1 MTAAP
6 TVFPTATV
14 PIATQMVHG
23 IAVHRPI
30 RRHPCRGVEADP
42 LWSGRLRR
50 RLIPQLHYIDKVV
63 DVLVVLVVL
72 VPQVQV
78 MEKTVGN
85 TLLRWSISM
94 SLQAVLDPQVQVVE
108 KTIDVPRFADRGEH
122 R

>member
-1 MTAAP
+1 MSWRTD
-6 TVFPTATV
+6 
-14 PIATQMVHG
+14 
-23 IAVHRPI
+23 RS
-30 RRHPCRGVEADP
+30 

-78 MEKTVGN
+78 VEKTVGN
-85 TLLRWSISM
+85 TLLRWSISL
-94 SLQAVLDPQVQVVE
+94 SLLTVLDPQVQVVE
-108 KTIDVPRFADRGEH
+108 KTIDVPQFADRGEH